1 MWILNELFEIVL
13 FPRKTTGT
21 DKFYQAIIIDQN
33 TVWMHISYFYV
44 IFLKLYA
51 LIARN
56 KIKNLRKNE
65 IFLNHLIFFQKNKSG
80 TKRIIYR
87 IVELFTL
94 FQMKYNIG

>member
-44 IFLKLYA
+44 IFLKLWPSSNQSVQKVPQ
-51 LIARN
+51 LSLQKVSIDVFSVLDL
-56 KIKNLRKNE
+56 NLKDIRVV
-65 IFLNHLIFFQKNKSG
+65 LIF
-80 TKRIIYR
+80 
-87 IVELFTL
+87 
-94 FQMKYNIG
+94 